1 MAKKI
6 IPNRYFDELK
16 DLGHTVP
23 RNENTGKVLTFK
35 VGKEYTIFNENRSDR
50 VKAVC
55 SQNSPYALKIIK
67 EKTIQ
72 LEEK

>member
-23 RNENTGKVLTFK
+23 RNESTGEVLTFK
-35 VGKEYTIFNENRSDR
+35 VGKEYTIFNENRSER

-55 SQNSPYALKIIK
+55 SQNSPYALKRI
-67 EKTIQ
+67 
-72 LEEK
+72 EEKIPELKEQ